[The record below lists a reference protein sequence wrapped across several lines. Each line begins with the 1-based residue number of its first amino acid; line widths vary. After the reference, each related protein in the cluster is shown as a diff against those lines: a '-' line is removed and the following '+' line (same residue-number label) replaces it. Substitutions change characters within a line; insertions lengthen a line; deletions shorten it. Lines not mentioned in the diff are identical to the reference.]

1 MTRALLV
8 GLRVARAVGFLV
20 ARAVGRAVATTAYT
34 HGTLVLTVIVMS
46 DHRGVTCAI
55 LE

>member
-34 HGTLVLTVIVMS
+34 HRTLVQKSL
-46 DHRGVTCAI
+46 
-55 LE
+55 